1 VEDWKRVI
9 WSDETEINR
18 IGPDEQEYVW
28 KNKGEGLSAR
38 EFKGRVK
45 FGGGSLMLWGCI
57 EWNRVGVLSEVEGRM
72 DAAQYVAIL
81 EQGLLQ
87 SMEDSGI
94 PEGDIIFQQD
104 NSPKHTSRRV
114 QIWFE
119 EQEIKLLDWPA
130 QPPDLNPIEHT
141 WGHLKRCLSG
151 YKSAPTGVHQL
162 WE

>member
-1 VEDWKRVI
+1 ME
-9 WSDETEINR
+9 
-18 IGPDEQEYVW
+18 
-28 KNKGEGLSAR
+28 
-38 EFKGRVK
+38 
-45 FGGGSLMLWGCI
+45 WGCI
-57 EWNRVGVLSEVEGRM
+57 EGNGVGVLSEVEGRM
-72 DAAQYVAIL
+72 NTAQYVAIL

-104 NSPKHTSRRV
+104 NGPKHTSRRV
-114 QIWFE
+114 QIWCQ

-141 WGHLKRCLSG
+141 WSLLKRCLSG
-151 YKSAPTGVHQL
+151 YKSAPTGVYQL